1 MSDKAT
7 KKNQK
12 QKSATTTVRATAKAP
27 VTLKKGALCEAKDY
41 ANTWYKS
48 RVLEVDEPNK
58 KVLVH
63 FLGWNAR
70 YDQWFEIGSPDLK
83 LFEKGHKKTSNV
95 APQKAATEAKPTAA
109 ATPLKKF
116 EVGSRVLA
124 KWKLDNLYYPGDVLR
139 FITKGRCTMSRMNA
153 QSFLRV
159 CLS

>member
-1 MSDKAT
+1 MSDKAAKT
-7 KKNQK
+7 NQR
-12 QKSATTTVRATAKAP
+12 QKSSTTTVEATAKAP

-83 LFEKGHKKTSNV
+83 LFERGHKKTSNV
-95 APQKAATEAKPTAA
+95 APQKAATEAK
-109 ATPLKKF
+109 ATPAAVTALQKF
-116 EVGSRVLA
+116 EIGSRVLA

-139 FITKGRCTMSRMNA
+139 FLTKGKCTISRMYA
-153 QSFLRV
+153 
-159 CLS
+159 LSS